1 MIYHFNQT
9 LCGGQGDGM
18 IVINMSPSNTN
29 KSDVSVAN
37 RYNQPTAIPFVP
49 TGISAEG
56 PSLNYFLKHTG

>member
-18 IVINMSPSNTN
+18 IAINMLPSNTN
-29 KSDVSVAN
+29 ISDVSVAN
-37 RYNQPTAIPFVP
+37 RYTQPMAIPFVP

-56 PSLNYFLKHTG
+56 PSLSDFLKHAG